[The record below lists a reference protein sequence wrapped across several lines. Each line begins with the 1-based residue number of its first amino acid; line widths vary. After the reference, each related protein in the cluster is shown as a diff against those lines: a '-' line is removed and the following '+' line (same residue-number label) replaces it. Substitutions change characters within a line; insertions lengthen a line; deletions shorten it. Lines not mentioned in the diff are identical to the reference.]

1 MNATM
6 TSLPVVPTKFYQVC
20 RLCLTVVSD
29 TNDLVQLSVFG
40 GRHNSGCTA
49 TSAQTNNNTNED
61 NNSSSIVVSASTNS
75 SSSSNN
81 SGVIVKTI
89 RKNEAQ
95 ISSSPTSNEH
105 HHHHQHHSAN
115 NSVTNNDNEAAAG
128 GTTHG
133 VGDDDN
139 NNFKIDGDLQHHS
152 DILERIYTFLSIT
165 VSPNDG
171 LPTIVC
177 NSCRTQLDTC
187 QQFRDKAQRSQQK
200 LQNFLKFANKLTGDP
215 QDVLKQ
221 TSSSLDEML
230 HVSCREASEHTAAAA
245 LTELRNNNNHH
256 LKNKLMNA
264 SPNAI
269 VTSILSKN
277 HIDHLEANS
286 VSVIPIDAA
295 NKHNNNGGSI
305 ITGGGGAVPPQPPP
319 PSNVQQAPGRISVK
333 KSLGQINAAV
343 TLNQMNHMHATM
355 PPEAATALEMHRLTQ
370 LQQHLETAAVLMD
383 ISKKVIISPP
393 SSNPQSPG
401 LGDSQHNVKM
411 TIKRSSGDEINS
423 SAAKRM
429 KTKGNNV
436 TTTVYQL
443 DTNTRPSAS
452 VKSEP
457 VYSGADDSE
466 GNRYDSDNDSNDSD
480 PGRLEMDISSSHDNN
495 DDANNEA
502 GRCSSTPV
510 KLIYKHNR
518 SFNNNTPSGRD
529 TPESNKSDDHRTD
542 PATTQLWQALARS
555 TGNGAGNEATQLLR
569 QMITCRSLGLPIPSA
584 LNISRNMSDQP
595 ISLVKNE
602 GSKSSS
608 GRRKQSCP
616 SKAPTDK
623 PLNSDVLA
631 NIKTESKMDPSNAKA
646 WANNV
651 DAKPPKSAPIDNN
664 QSPNQKDMSC
674 TNCGTLTTTIW
685 RRNLRGEMVCN
696 ACGLYFKL
704 HGVNRPHSMRRDTI
718 HTRRRRPK
726 GDKSGRRRS
735 KNQDA
740 GNTSGADQSPNGF
753 AEQPD
758 QNDLQALQN
767 HNLLIALGAA
777 QQAPGARHFAMPPHF
792 FDPHFLRQQ
801 QFTDAGN
808 DVQIGDDNSNNS
820 SINQRRRDD
829 EDDMDDDDDENDADS
844 TNLPL
849 NLVATQF
856 NE

>member
-1 MNATM
+1 MDATM
-6 TSLPVVPTKFYQVC
+6 TSLPVVPSKFYQVC

-29 TNDLVQLSVFG
+29 TNDLMNLSVFG
-40 GRHNSGCTA
+40 RHNAGYIGSTA
-49 TSAQTNNNTNED
+49 TSAQTNNANED
-61 NNSSSIVVSASTNS
+61 SMIVTASTNNNNS
-75 SSSSNN
+75 SSSS
-81 SGVIVKTI
+81 SGVIVKTAN
-89 RKNEAQ
+89 RK
-95 ISSSPTSNEH
+95 ISSPTNEH
-105 HHHHQHHSAN
+105 LAS
-115 NSVTNNDNEAAAG
+115 NSVTNNASDNEAAACGQSTTIRG
-128 GTTHG
+128 GG
-133 VGDDDN
+133 SSSDGGDDDN
-139 NNFKIDGDLQHHS
+139 NNFKIDGDLHHA
-152 DILERIYTFLSIT
+152 DILERIYNFLSIT

-171 LPTIVC
+171 LPAIVC
-177 NSCRTQLDTC
+177 NMCRTQLDTC

-200 LQNFLKFANKLTGDP
+200 LQNFIKFANKLTGDP

-256 LKNKLMNA
+256 LKNKSIA

-295 NKHNNNGGSI
+295 NKHNNGTNIQHSGAGG
-305 ITGGGGAVPPQPPP
+305 VPNAQQ
-319 PSNVQQAPGRISVK
+319 SNRISVK

-401 LGDSQHNVKM
+401 LGVDGQQNVKM
-411 TIKRSSGDEINS
+411 TIKRSSGDEIDSS
-423 SAAKRM
+423 SAVKRM
-429 KTKGNNV
+429 KTNAKGNNV
-436 TTTVYQL
+436 TTTVYH
-443 DTNTRPSAS
+443 TNSNARPSAS
-452 VKSEP
+452 VKTEP
-457 VYSGADDSE
+457 VYNATDDSE

-480 PGRLEMDISSSHDNN
+480 PGRLEMDISSSHDNDDTNN
-495 DDANNEA
+495 DAV
-502 GRCSSTPV
+502 GRCSSSPV

-584 LNISRNMSDQP
+584 LNISRNINDQP
-595 ISLVKNE
+595 ISLVKHE
-602 GSKSSS
+602 GSKSSSS

-616 SKAPTDK
+616 SKASTDK
-623 PLNSDVLA
+623 SNDNDVLA
-631 NIKTESKMDPSNAKA
+631 NIKKPMNESKMDLSNAKV

-651 DAKPPKSAPIDNN
+651 ETKPKSAPIENN

-685 RRNLRGEMVCN
+685 RRNVRGEMVCN

-735 KNQDA
+735 KNQDT

-753 AEQPD
+753 NDQPD
-758 QNDLQALQN
+758 QHDLQALQN

-777 QQAPGARHFAMPPHF
+777 RQAPGAQHFAMPPF
-792 FDPHFLRQQ
+792 FDPHFLRTQ
-801 QFTDAGN
+801 QFSDAGT
-808 DVQIGDDNSNNS
+808 DERIGDENSNNS
-820 SINQRRRDD
+820 SINRRRDD
-829 EDDMDDDDDENDADS
+829 EDDIDDDEDENDADS

-856 NE
+856 AE